1 MLINKIFL
9 ESELTNNPHAQ
20 KILSH
25 FKQCEVQTIDNYQDY
40 WGRVKKPYLEKR
52 ENLNLFIAQK
62 KGQLIKRAPDAYG
75 TNTGEHYYY
84 IHAYNCIYECEYCYL
99 QGHFHTPDLVLFVNH
114 QDIIQ
119 EMEKLSLN
127 KNEIWFH
134 AGEFSDSLALAHVTG
149 ELSLYHDFLQR
160 NPNAKIELR
169 TKSANV
175 GQLLELAPLENL
187 ITTFSLSPEKTAKA
201 FDHKT
206 PSVKARLKAMK
217 KLTDQKYP
225 IGIHFDPIVHTDDF
239 KQSYLELIQTLKQQ
253 IDIDCIQYIS
263 LGVVRFTQEVF
274 HQFKQNYPKS
284 SLHLSEMVTS
294 FDHKVRYPHPIR
306 MWMMNHIKQLL
317 IDIQIPE
324 HKIYLCMEEVE
335 EHA

>member
-9 ESELTNNPHAQ
+9 EVALTDNVYAQ

-25 FKQCEVQTIDNYQDY
+25 FKQCEVTSIENYQEY

-114 QDIIQ
+114 QDIIA
-119 EMEKLSLN
+119 EMESLAQN
-127 KNEIWFH
+127 KQEIWFH

-149 ELSLYHDFLQR
+149 ELSLYHDFLKKHPQ
-160 NPNAKIELR
+160 AKIELR

-175 GQLLELAPLENL
+175 GQLLELVPLPNL
-187 ITTFSLSPEKTAKA
+187 ITTFSLSPEKTAKERA
-201 FDHKT
+201 RYE
-206 PSVKARLKAMK
+206 KA
-217 KLTDQKYP
+217 
-225 IGIHFDPIVHTDDF
+225 
-239 KQSYLELIQTLKQQ
+239 
-253 IDIDCIQYIS
+253 
-263 LGVVRFTQEVF
+263 
-274 HQFKQNYPKS
+274 
-284 SLHLSEMVTS
+284 
-294 FDHKVRYPHPIR
+294 
-306 MWMMNHIKQLL
+306 LL
-317 IDIQIPE
+317 AAARILRD
-324 HKIYLCMEEVE
+324 EE
-335 EHA
+335 A